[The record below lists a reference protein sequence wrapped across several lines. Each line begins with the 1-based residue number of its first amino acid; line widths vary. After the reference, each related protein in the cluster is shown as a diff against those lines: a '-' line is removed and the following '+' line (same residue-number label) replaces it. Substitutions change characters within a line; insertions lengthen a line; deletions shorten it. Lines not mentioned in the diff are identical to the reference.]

1 MLGLSFETKAGGSI
15 CIPFNGRN
23 VTITCSHAGIET
35 SHLIDILRS
44 DDAAT
49 SLRTMWDLELNHR
62 LTNHSAAAPSEKAGE
77 EDEAE
82 EGPSPVQKC
91 QLIASAD
98 HAEGLRGI
106 TLKLLAFDRFLEER
120 PQWRGRV
127 RLLQIGIA
135 LDSRPDDARRVR
147 EDVTELVDTINDRY
161 KEDYPDPTRPA
172 VTYRAVKSFQIHE
185 RLALWRISSVML
197 STCVRSGLDLHPLEY
212 VFCRGSVSGVNAGD
226 GDDESSPFEAEPIDS
241 PGVVVLSEFSGCCR
255 VLNGALHVN
264 PYSTQSVVDALDRA
278 LGMSPQERSN
288 RRRRDI
294 RSIYANTK
302 QAWIKRVLSD
312 VIASAKRQDFIYVGT
327 GFGLKYRMLGYG
339 RGFTPLD
346 IEAVSEMYRASSR
359 RLIVID
365 YSGTLVEEQS
375 MDQYMKTMQVDG
387 YGTYSAGS
395 HSNNASGG
403 VDAAGGADHGMWNG
417 PAEQVNAT
425 TQGSGQGSLNGRLQ
439 GLPLSVERN
448 LAALC
453 KNPQNTVYI
462 VSGSDGDALSLAMSG
477 VLARLGNVNAKSRS
491 APSGRIG
498 LAGQHGFVYKPPGTL
513 RWKCLLDNFDAEV
526 RIRRSCLV
534 LLLGCWFFVSFFFP
548 LFSSLAPL

>member
-387 YGTYSAGS
+387 
-395 HSNNASGG
+395 
-403 VDAAGGADHGMWNG
+403 
-417 PAEQVNAT
+417 
-425 TQGSGQGSLNGRLQ
+425 RLQ